1 MGLFHR
7 TAMQEKHAADK
18 HLFSFKWI
26 TWHLFAA
33 LWDKPLCWFAEL
45 KWVSEVFAKSS
56 CSSQLKRKPVRAT
69 LANTPSNTTL
79 SLTTCFIKKSAAVLL
94 PLLRWQVLSKKEL
107 RPGAAD
113 RMANCVWAAGMLH
126 AAVWVNPCSS
136 RCSSSRRTEAAAT
149 HTNNLLLAVSVLSF
163 HAPVMQTQRQQNG
176 YPSPSHSPVWA

>member
-1 MGLFHR
+1 MTHNFLFTSAAQVGLFHR

-33 LWDKPLCWFAEL
+33 LWGKPLCWFAEL

-79 SLTTCFIKKSAAVLL
+79 SLTTCFIKKVLQYCSLCWGDKFWVKNSSDRVLL
-94 PLLRWQVLSKKEL
+94 TAWLTVCELQECCMLLYEWTH
-107 RPGAAD
+107 AA
-113 RMANCVWAAGMLH
+113 AAGEQ
-126 AAVWVNPCSS
+126 
-136 RCSSSRRTEAAAT
+136 R
-149 HTNNLLLAVSVLSF
+149 LLLLTLIICCWLS
-163 HAPVMQTQRQQNG
+163 AC
-176 YPSPSHSPVWA
+176 SPFMLL